1 VSLMSLDKNKN
12 IGTELLNFSELFSV
26 LIVLSILDIGT
37 TIISQKMGY
46 TELIDFSQHLSMLFG
61 NMGFVYVKIIVL
73 AIMFFFLFGFYV
85 LFGNVY
91 KNFHELMAIG
101 LGFVV
106 FSNLCLIFMDFSPFE
121 YLSTY
126 IGGIL

>member
-1 VSLMSLDKNKN
+1 MSFVSLDENKN
-12 IGTELLNFSELFSV
+12 IGTELLNFSKLFSV
-26 LIVLSILDIGT
+26 LIILSIFDVGT

-46 TELIDFSQHLSMLFG
+46 TELIDFSRYLSMLFG

-73 AIMFFFLFGFYV
+73 AIMFFFLFGFYI
-85 LFGNVY
+85 LFETFT
-91 KNFHELMAIG
+91 KIFMSLMAIG

-106 FSNLCLIFMDFSPFE
+106 FSNLCLIFTGFSPFE

-126 IGGIL
+126 VGGIL

>member
-1 VSLMSLDKNKN
+1 MSFMSLDKNKN

-37 TIISQKMGY
+37 TIVSQKMGY

-85 LFGNVY
+85 LFETFT
-91 KNFHELMAIG
+91 KIFMIIMAIG

-106 FSNLCLIFMDFSPFE
+106 FSNLCLIFMGFSPFE